1 MVVALADVVSAVA
14 AKVVVTPVALGV
26 VVVVVAVYGANKI
39 QRLKIFNCQNSSQ
52 FPSQLRKP
60 RTTRP
65 RLLQKEGCNIV
76 LIR

>member
-26 VVVVVAVYGANKI
+26 VVVVAVYGANKI
-39 QRLKIFNCQNSSQ
+39 QRLKIFNCQNSNQ